1 MSSSLFAKGIS
12 FVFFLAFGSLY
23 IQLPG
28 IIGDDGVAP
37 ARLLYLNVP
46 ETLDDFLLG
55 IPSIIRYRANLQL
68 SEYHAAEFLVV
79 VGLVLAFLSTVVSS
93 FCNSLT
99 MLLQWILYVSVVM
112 VCPGL
117 TEWKC
122 TSLLIESGFLCFLY
136 LFTIRKSSAS
146 NSVIAL
152 WLVKWLL
159 FRESFSTGFAAL
171 SNSKLIWYDLADMD
185 NFFSSR
191 ISPAPA
197 AWYLANLPKSILH
210 ALIILIITMK
220 IFVPFLYMIP
230 ICEVKYFAFFVS
242 FIYHASF
249 VVVNN
254 DGICSILLMVL
265 SLALLPQSK
274 RKSKRRSAFRRLVSI
289 VLTLAIISVMVY
301 VVWEFFG
308 LVNGFEDAK
317 ITVPR
322 NLLISYG
329 KTAITYII
337 PTACVLFVLSV
348 IIALGKALSANGF
361 TKKIIDLSG
370 VIIVTLLGTGLFI
383 GSLPPFAGITD
394 SGSVIR
400 LPRFAHELSETLKP
414 FHLSNDYR
422 FFNRKD
428 RDVTIKAS
436 GQRTTLVL
444 VGAPEERGPWKEIAF
459 HHIPSLIDKAPSF
472 IPGHLPILDYEVA
485 ISGDKT
491 FENSPILAT
500 LVYRLLTGQKEVLPL
515 VADIDFPARIKYIQI
530 TKYDYKMTGNRLI
543 EQWWERLS
551 KNIYLPPT
559 DASNERLTQLMNK
572 LGVIGKRRPRPVD
585 PNAISTALDKLR
597 ALVGQ
602 PTNLNGFYVVLVVV
616 MVINKLFF

>member
-23 IQLPG
+23 IQFPG
-28 IIGDDGVAP
+28 IIGDDGVSP
-37 ARLLYLNVP
+37 VRLLHLNVP
-46 ETLDDFLLG
+46 KTLDDFLLG

-136 LFTIRKSSAS
+136 LFTIRRSPAS

-159 FRESFSTGFAAL
+159 FRESFSAGFAAL
-171 SNSKLIWYDLADMD
+171 SNSKLPWYDLADMD
-185 NFFSSR
+185 SFFSSR

-197 AWYLANLPKSILH
+197 AWYLTNLPKSILH
-210 ALIILIITMK
+210 ALTILIITMK
-220 IFVPFLYMIP
+220 IFVPFLYMVP
-230 ICEVKYFAFFVS
+230 ICE

-249 VVVNN
+249 VVVDN
-254 DGICSILLMVL
+254 DE
-265 SLALLPQSK
+265 
-274 RKSKRRSAFRRLVSI
+274 RRSAFRRLVSI
-289 VLTLAIISVMVY
+289 ALTLAIISLMFY
-301 VVWEFFG
+301 VIWEFFG
-308 LVNGFEDAK
+308 LVKGFEDAK

-322 NLLISYG
+322 SLLISYG

-361 TKKIIDLSG
+361 TKKMIDLSG

-394 SGSVIR
+394 SGSVIQ

-436 GQRTTLVL
+436 GHRTTLVL
-444 VGAPEERGPWKEIAF
+444 EGAIDERGPWKEIAF

-515 VADIDFPARIKYIQI
+515 VADTNFPVRIRYIQI
-530 TKYDYKMTGNRLI
+530 TKYDYKMTGNRHM
-543 EQWWERLS
+543 EQWWERS
-551 KNIYLPPT
+551 PKNIYLPPT
-559 DASNERLTQLMNK
+559 DTSNERLTQLMNK
-572 LGVIGKRRPRPVD
+572 LGVTGKRRPRPVD

-602 PTNLNGFYVVLVVV
+602 PTNLNGFYVV
-616 MVINKLFF
+616 VISEPKASSDLNSIAEE